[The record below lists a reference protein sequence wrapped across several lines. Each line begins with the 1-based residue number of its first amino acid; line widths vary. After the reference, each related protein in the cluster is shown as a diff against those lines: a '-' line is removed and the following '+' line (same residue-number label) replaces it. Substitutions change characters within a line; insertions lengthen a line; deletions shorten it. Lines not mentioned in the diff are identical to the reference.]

1 MFLFSSTLNNQANS
15 TVSAFSKENRMP
27 IRDNFSYKNNFLWLS
42 FLCFYK
48 FCSIFTR
55 IWQLS
60 GGTKLNN
67 SSFRSSILRSKVYC
81 SHHGSFSCI
90 IAIRASFQYRNNIIG
105 DIYFYKRDNKNS
117 QKSKLSFAQMSW
129 RNFFF
134 FKYLN

>member
-27 IRDNFSYKNNFLWLS
+27 IRDNFSYKNNFLGLS

-48 FCSIFTR
+48 FCSILTR

-67 SSFRSSILRSKVYC
+67 SSFRFRSSILRSEVYC
-81 SHHGSFSCI
+81 SYHGSFSCI

-105 DIYFYKRDNKNS
+105 DIYFYKRDYKNLK
-117 QKSKLSFAQMSW
+117 KSKSSLAQMG
-129 RNFFF
+129 
-134 FKYLN
+134 